1 MPCASED
8 ELCDS
13 IVANLIY
20 LPELISYIAVSRFQ
34 KITALSFTLS
44 LQKPPVVPCR
54 RFFVVG
60 QGTDGGLQPRM
71 TRAREFGR

>member
-1 MPCASED
+1 MA
-8 ELCDS
+8 
-13 IVANLIY
+13 ANLIY
-20 LPELISYIAVSRFQ
+20 LPELISYIVLSRFR

-60 QGTDGGLQPRM
+60 AGDGGLQPRM